1 MPPNDSDLH
10 DMAIDHERTKA
21 RVAILEASQTEIKS
35 DINLMRLDIRATND
49 KLDTIN
55 TSLSTVVTGSLDS
68 MPKWGMEA
76 QERSNRTVNILVA
89 FGSAMF
95 GAVVMLGIALIQAG
109 HL

>member
-1 MPPNDSDLH
+1 MPPNDTDLH
-10 DMAIDHERTKA
+10 DLALEHERTRA
-21 RVAILEASQTEIKS
+21 RVAVLEASQTEIKS
-35 DINLMRLDIRATND
+35 DINLMRQDIRDTNT

-95 GAVVMLGIALIQAG
+95 GSVIMLGIALIQSG